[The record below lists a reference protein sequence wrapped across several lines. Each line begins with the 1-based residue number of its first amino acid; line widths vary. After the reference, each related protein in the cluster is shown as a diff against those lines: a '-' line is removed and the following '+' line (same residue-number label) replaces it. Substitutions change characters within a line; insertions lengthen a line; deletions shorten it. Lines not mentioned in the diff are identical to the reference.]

1 MKQAN
6 SNANTQD
13 TKVAKFKVLSQ
24 TDTQQRS
31 AGANST
37 FRLQVIEI
45 EGSVSPEMSFI
56 AYCTHHPFEVWIRAV
71 ERYETSITICCETTW
86 PVYEEM
92 FDLAVI
98 DSARLFRKDRFFF
111 DHDDRYSLTAL

>member
-1 MKQAN
+1 M
-6 SNANTQD
+6 
-13 TKVAKFKVLSQ
+13 AKFKVLSQ